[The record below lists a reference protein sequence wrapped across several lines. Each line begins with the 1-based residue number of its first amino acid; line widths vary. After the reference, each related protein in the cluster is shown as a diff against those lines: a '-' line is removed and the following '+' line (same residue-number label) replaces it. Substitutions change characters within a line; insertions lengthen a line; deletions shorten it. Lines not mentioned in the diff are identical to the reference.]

1 MTTRF
6 RRRAIGALGLLAIA
20 GIAATGLYREDAAHG
35 ASGTMIPGMVRQTE
49 VRVAAE
55 VGGRLETVLVKPG
68 QIVRKGDVIAVL
80 DSPTLAA
87 SFAEAEAS
95 VAKARADRANV
106 RAGVRKEA
114 IDIALRNVEIAESSL
129 ALAQQQLV
137 RANSLTANNVQSQ
150 QLLDEASTARR
161 KAEANLILQ
170 RANYERS
177 AAGPTAEELAGA
189 DARLGLAEAS
199 AALVAAKLA
208 KTRLIAPVDGNV
220 RLVVALPGE
229 VISPGQPVLTLEAG
243 QERWFSF
250 TLREDHLGTLA
261 VGAPVSLVDAKGG
274 RIEARV
280 TEMRALGEFATW
292 RAARAV
298 GDHDLNSFLLRVEP
312 VADAV
317 DLEPGMTVWL

>member
-1 MTTRF
+1 MA
-6 RRRAIGALGLLAIA
+6 AIGF
-20 GIAATGLYREDAAHG
+20 YREDAAHG

-55 VGGRLETVLVKPG
+55 IGGRLQTVVVKPG
-68 QIVRKGDVIAVL
+68 QRVRKGDQIAIL
-80 DSPTLAA
+80 ENPALAA

-95 VAKARADRANV
+95 VTKARAERANV
-106 RAGVRKEA
+106 YAGVRREA
-114 IDIALRNVEIAESSL
+114 VDIALRNVQIAQSSL

-161 KAEANLILQ
+161 KAQANLILQ
-170 RANYERS
+170 QANYERS
-177 AAGPTAEELAGA
+177 AAGPTAEERAGA
-189 DARLGLAEAS
+189 DARLALSEATMS
-199 AALVAAKLA
+199 LVAAKLA
-208 KTRLIAPVDGNV
+208 KTRLIAPVDGTV

-243 QERWFSF
+243 HQRWFSF
-250 TLREDHLGTLA
+250 TLREDHLGTPA
-261 VGAPVSLVDAKGG
+261 VGAPVSLLDARGG

-298 GDHDLNSFLLRVEP
+298 GDHDLNSFLLRIEP

-317 DLEPGMTVWL
+317 DLEPGMTVWLETGNLPRT